1 MVVERFPVIAI
12 VGVVVGP
19 VSPVAGIVIAV
30 RAACVAVAVVVVV
43 NADVIVAVKPVVVA
57 AVVVTV
63 ATIVVGIVNTGT
75 EECGAEQCEKQG
87 RGVFHGSW
95 TAILYTL
102 FGESRALARR
112 K

>member
-1 MVVERFPVIAI
+1 MVVERLPVIAI

-19 VSPVAGIVIAV
+19 VPPVAGIVIAV
-30 RAACVAVAVVVVV
+30 RAACVAVPVVVVV

-57 AVVVTV
+57 SVVVTV

-95 TAILYTL
+95 TAVLYTL